1 MFQVLAMLL
10 ECFNLLFLINYFFVV
25 VTLFPLTRN
34 FAPLCLCLY
43 PGEPYSHLI
52 SRVGI
57 QFSNFRYTPIF
68 HPSLKKHEVKY
79 LQN

>member
-1 MFQVLAMLL
+1 MFQVLVMLL

-52 SRVGI
+52 SRV
-57 QFSNFRYTPIF
+57 FNLAIF
-68 HPSLKKHEVKY
+68 AI
-79 LQN
+79 LQYSTLP